1 VTVAS
6 CGGAQPGSSGQELV
20 FSLTRE
26 LGSVRAGLFVAN
38 GAGGVRRLTRD
49 APPEAIGAVWA
60 PRGDR
65 ILFNTQAAEDDFW
78 TIRTDGSEL
87 RNLGPGSGAAWSP
100 DGSTIALVN
109 WGHTIELLDPSGK
122 HERTL
127 DLGAKVEA
135 ELQPSWSPDGRRLVI
150 DFDGRLLIVDSSG
163 KTPTR
168 PLQGFRD
175 ASGPIWSPDGKL
187 IAFQRGDDEVWKVRP
202 DGSGAHLVT
211 RGVTTGFGWTADG
224 SGLICNVVE
233 SPAGESATVLFPL
246 AGGAPRK
253 LGPAGSGLVSSG
265 GRATSRFGEVSFS
278 PDARSVVVAADSDGR
293 LFTSRPDGSERRY
306 LTDSRS
312 DDGPAWSPDGSR
324 IAFFRASDPPSNAV
338 VFTIGAD
345 GSGERR
351 ITRGLNPQWTAGGTR
366 LLVDRADGFHL
377 VDVGSGTDLGSFK
390 GRDAV
395 LSPDGRSVAFVR
407 DKQDRSTLYVAA
419 SDGANARAL
428 LRIGTPDLPL
438 GLQHPVWSNDA
449 KSLFIADYDP
459 YGGAARVHR
468 IAVAD
473 GADEILAHSSV
484 DTLFDELAL
493 SPSGDELAFATG
505 PMPPAELEILDLH
518 TNERRRV
525 PTPSASWFSRIA
537 WAPGGD
543 RIAYSLAPDSDEE
556 NRNDL
561 YIADADGSHRELV
574 SPPGVPVG
582 AWAWRPRG

>member
-20 FSLTRE
+20 FSLSRE

-38 GAGGVRRLTRD
+38 GGEGVHRLTRD

-87 RNLGPGSGAAWSP
+87 QNLGPGSGAAWSP

-109 WGHTIELLDPSGK
+109 WGHTIELLNPSGK

-127 DLGAKVEA
+127 DLGSKVEA

-168 PLQGFRD
+168 PIRGLQG

-187 IAFQRGDDEVWKVRP
+187 IAFQRGDDAVWVVRP
-202 DGSGAHLVT
+202 DGSRARFVT
-211 RGVTTGFGWTADG
+211 RGVTTGFGWAADG

-233 SPAGESATVLFPL
+233 SPDGDRAAVLFPL
-246 AGGAPRK
+246 AGGAPRR

-265 GRATSRFGEVSFS
+265 GRATSRFGDVSFS
-278 PDARSVVVAADSDGR
+278 PDARSVVVPADSEGR

-324 IAFFRASDPPSNAV
+324 IAFARASDPASNAV

-351 ITRGLNPQWTAGGTR
+351 ITPGLNPQWTADGTR
-366 LLVDRADGFHL
+366 VLVDRAGSFHL

-395 LSPDGRSVAFVR
+395 FSPDGRSVAFVR
-407 DKQDRSTLYVAA
+407 DRQDGSTLYIAA
-419 SDGANARAL
+419 SDGTNARAL
-428 LRIGTPDLPL
+428 LRVGTPDLPF
-438 GLQHPVWSNDA
+438 GLLRPVWSNDA
-449 KSLFIADYDP
+449 ESIFIADQSP
-459 YGGAARVHR
+459 YSGAAHIRR

-473 GADEILAHSSV
+473 GDDEILAHS
-484 DTLFDELAL
+484 DEDLFDELAL
-493 SPSGDELAFATG
+493 SPSGDELAFGTG
-505 PMPPAELEILDLH
+505 PMPPAALEILDLR
-518 TNERRRV
+518 TKERRRV
-525 PTPSASWFSRIA
+525 PTPSASWFTGIA
-537 WAPGGD
+537 WSPGGD

-582 AWAWRPRG
+582 GWAWRP